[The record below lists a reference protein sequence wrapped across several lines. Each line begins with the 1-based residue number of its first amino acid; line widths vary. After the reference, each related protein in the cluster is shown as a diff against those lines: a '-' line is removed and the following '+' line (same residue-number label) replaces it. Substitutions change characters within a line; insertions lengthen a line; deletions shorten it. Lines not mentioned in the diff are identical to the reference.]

1 MSMRMETILKCKLLV
16 KCTTDQSKFTNILVV
31 IILHIFY
38 TFLKKYLCKLENYED
53 AGKTILKD
61 SQKARKN
68 RNVVL
73 ENAGKY
79 GPEKTPYLDTFH
91 TVDAV
96 RKGCSGRL

>member
-31 IILHIFY
+31 IILHIFC
-38 TFLKKYLCKLENYED
+38 TCLKKYLCKLENYED
-53 AGKTILKD
+53 AGKTIFKD
-61 SQKARKN
+61 SVH
-68 RNVVL
+68 NVVL
-73 ENAGKY
+73 KNAGKY

-96 RKGCSGRL
+96 RKY

>member
-31 IILHIFY
+31 IILQIFY
-38 TFLKKYLCKLENYED
+38 TCLKKYLCKLENYED
-53 AGKTILKD
+53 AGKTIFKD

-68 RNVVL
+68 HNVVL

-96 RKGCSGRL
+96 RKC